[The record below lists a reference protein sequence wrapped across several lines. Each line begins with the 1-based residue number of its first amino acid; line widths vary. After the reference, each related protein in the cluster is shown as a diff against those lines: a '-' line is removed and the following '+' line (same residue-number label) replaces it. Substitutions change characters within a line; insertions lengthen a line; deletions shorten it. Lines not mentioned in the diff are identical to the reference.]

1 MDEDKERIN
10 KSEKLFDKGMEC
22 YNNQQ
27 YKEALKY
34 FEACIKFHKNDRAEL
49 FIRVCKNNIPEED
62 NKKMIIKPIIILII
76 VIQIIIIN
84 HILIQI
90 FHLLQIKL
98 LIEKRNQVLQI
109 IIFKIKVILQI
120 ILVIAM
126 KIKFVKN

>member
-1 MDEDKERIN
+1 
-10 KSEKLFDKGMEC
+10 
-22 YNNQQ
+22 
-27 YKEALKY
+27 
-34 FEACIKFHKNDRAEL
+34 
-49 FIRVCKNNIPEED
+49 
-62 NKKMIIKPIIILII
+62 MIIKPIIILII

-109 IIFKIKVILQI
+109 IIFKIKVILLI
-120 ILVIAM
+120 TLVIVM